1 MQYSIKHNKYYMP
14 IRATDACANVVNQ
27 ALDDFENR
35 LNILETSNKNE
46 YQEIMEL
53 KRELKNEYQEIM
65 ELKRELKNELTSQ
78 KQIKLKKLVGEI

>member
-53 KRELKNEYQEIM
+53 KRELKNE
-65 ELKRELKNELTSQ
+65 LTSQ